1 MEILAPVGSFEVLE
15 SAISA
20 GCDAVYLAGQNFGAR
35 AYATNFDSDNL
46 IKAIRYA
53 HSYGVKVHVTVN
65 TLLFE
70 DEIDD
75 AMAFIKFLYENDCDA
90 VIVQDLGLASL
101 IHLNFPDFDMHAS
114 TQINAQTLED
124 VLVLKDLG
132 FKRVIMGRET
142 SLDEIKRIK
151 ENIDMEIEVFI
162 HGALCMSYS
171 GNCLFSSFEGGRS
184 GNRGRCAQPCRKEY
198 KFQNKKGYFL
208 SPKDLC
214 TIDEIKE
221 IAKYV
226 DSVKIEGRMKSPSYV
241 YEVVKSYKLALTEN
255 TNLDEL
261 KYNMKIAF
269 NRGYTKGF
277 VLNVKNN
284 DFTNINKSNHQGV
297 LIGKVKA
304 SISGKTSIK
313 LERDLLDG
321 DSIRIV
327 GNNKED
333 SIIISGMYVDG
344 ALVKCAES
352 GQIVV
357 VRNHEEMKE
366 NDLVYLTK
374 REYQSFPKKLIP
386 LLLTITN
393 DEKEIKVS
401 FSDEV
406 NIVSAS
412 LPYEDANKDYNDR
425 LIEQLKK
432 TGDTIF
438 TVSKVSNN
446 LSKPVYVNIKDL
458 NELRRNLLNEL
469 LEKREKRYQRAEVK
483 EIKYPYLDI
492 FVKRDLNKGYSF
504 LVSNSEQLK
513 VVEDCGFK
521 TIYTRFKS
529 DYYYYLPR
537 VGMIKN
543 NPNIVSSNLGS
554 IGDISSIYF
563 NVTNSYTVRVMEYLG
578 YKKIGLSVELSKKDI
593 KKLISGYKE
602 RYNEI
607 PHLEVLVYGYIEL
620 MYMKHCFINKFYN
633 YDKLHCGKCHGG
645 YLLDNK
651 YQVYGDS
658 LCHLA
663 ILSRDPIYLISKI
676 EELKEMGISSF
687 LFSFINE
694 DKKEVK
700 EIIES
705 INEDYSDGYFGHYL
719 KEVL

>member
-15 SAISA
+15 SAIAA
-20 GCDAVYLAGQNFGAR
+20 GCDAVYLAGLNYGAR
-35 AYATNFDSDNL
+35 AYATNFDSQNL

-53 HSYGVKVHVTVN
+53 HSYGVKVYVTVN

-70 DEIDD
+70 DEIKD
-75 AMAFIKFLYENDCDA
+75 AIEFINFLYENDCDA
-90 VIVQDLGLASL
+90 VIIQDLGLASL
-101 IHLNFPDFDMHAS
+101 IHSNFPSFDMHAS

-124 VLVLKDLG
+124 VKVLKDLG
-132 FKRVIMGRET
+132 FKRVIMGREA

-151 ENIDMEIEVFI
+151 ENIDIEIEVFI

-214 TIDEIKE
+214 TIDEINE

-226 DSVKIEGRMKSPSYV
+226 DSLKIEGRMKSASYV
-241 YEVVKSYKLALTEN
+241 YEVVKSYKEALN
-255 TNLDEL
+255 KNINLDEL
-261 KYNMKIAF
+261 KYKMKIAF
-269 NRGYTKGF
+269 NRGYTNGF
-277 VLNVKNN
+277 ILNVRNK

-304 SISGKTSIK
+304 SINGKTSIK
-313 LERDLLDG
+313 LDRDIFDG
-321 DSIRIV
+321 DSIRII

-333 SIIISGMYVDG
+333 SIIINGMYVDG
-344 ALVKCAES
+344 ALVKKAKT

-357 VRNHEEMKE
+357 VRSHEEMKE

-374 REYQSFPKKLIP
+374 REYQSYPKKLIS
-386 LLLTITN
+386 LSLNITN
-393 DEKEIKVS
+393 NEEVIKIS
-401 FSDEV
+401 FSDGINEV
-406 NIVSAS
+406 SNTIT
-412 LPYEDANKDYNDR
+412 YEDANKDYNER

-432 TGDTIF
+432 TGETIF
-438 TVSKVSNN
+438 IVSNVSNN

-469 LEKREKRYQRAEVK
+469 LEKREKRYNRNKIE
-483 EIKYPYLDI
+483 EIKDPYLDLNI
-492 FVKRDLNKGYSF
+492 KRDLNKGYSF
-504 LVSNSEQLK
+504 LLTDNKQLK
-513 VVEDCGFK
+513 IIESYGFK

-529 DYYYYLPR
+529 NYYFYLPR
-537 VGMIKN
+537 VGLIKN
-543 NPNIVSSNLGS
+543 GNNIVSSNLGS
-554 IGDISSIYF
+554 KGDISSIYF

-578 YKKIGLSVELSKKDI
+578 YKKIGISPELSKKDI
-593 KKLISGYKE
+593 KKLVNGYQN
-602 RYNEI
+602 RYGEM
-607 PHLEVLVYGYIEL
+607 PHLEILVYGYIEL

-633 YDKLHCGKCHGG
+633 YDKLHCGKCHEG

-651 YQVYGDS
+651 YQVYGDP

-676 EELKEMGISSF
+676 EELKEIGVSSF

-694 DKKEVK
+694 DEEETK